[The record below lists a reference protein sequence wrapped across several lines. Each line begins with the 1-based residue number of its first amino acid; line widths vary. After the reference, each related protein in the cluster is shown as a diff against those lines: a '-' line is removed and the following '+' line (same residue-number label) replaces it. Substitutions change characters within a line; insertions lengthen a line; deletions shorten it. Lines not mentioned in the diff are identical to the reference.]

1 MHRQSLNDVFT
12 GRISPAVLALPLRLV
27 EPLRAVELVVA
38 LAGGAGLLGPGEG
51 LRALLAAGWLTL
63 AALAFALLTCS
74 ARKFQVPGMKAL
86 CMGQGRGLQ
95 GSVCLQ
101 CMWPTGLKAY
111 VPSLQKSQTSGRG
124 ICSPD
129 KASSQEQ

>member
-1 MHRQSLNDVFT
+1 MRSFLDWEPDFYLALKLGKHYTLMHRQSRNDVFT

-74 ARKFQVPGMKAL
+74 AWNFQVPGMKDL
-86 CMGQGRGLQ
+86 CMGQGGGLQ
-95 GSVCLQ
+95 ESVCLQ
-101 CMWPTGLKAY
+101 CMWSTG
-111 VPSLQKSQTSGRG
+111 
-124 ICSPD
+124 
-129 KASSQEQ
+129 